1 MPFSKAKPS
10 SPQYAPLATD
20 ADGED
25 TIKSPEKRSI
35 SEDDDSSLSL
45 ITSDNLPSHAPSKLF
60 QLPKITV
67 YFSFALALLSAANI
81 ALLSVTLAEYQAYP
95 FSDSELEALP
105 HGDARLGLDRAADML
120 APSHTY
126 QYSWA
131 DRIARVSRKLRSAVW
146 GQGVQV
152 YVTVEVRLLY
162 FFCVSFDE
170 SSTYSASTLRS
181 ASANE

>member
-1 MPFSKAKPS
+1 MFFSKAKPS
-10 SPQYAPLATD
+10 SSKYAPLAID
-20 ADGED
+20 ADGEE

-45 ITSDNLPSHAPSKLF
+45 ITSDNLPSLAPSKLF
-60 QLPKITV
+60 QLPKIAV

-152 YVTVEVRLLY
+152 YVTVEVRLPYLLL
-162 FFCVSFDE
+162 
-170 SSTYSASTLRS
+170 LRLL
-181 ASANE
+181 